1 MSFDLT
7 TFLFE
12 LINFVLLIFL
22 LRRFV
27 YRPIAAS
34 IAARRAEIAETRA
47 TAAAQLDG
55 VNARTAELDVR
66 QRAIDV
72 LREEVFAEASA
83 DAATLRARL
92 LGEAREDAVAERV
105 KVQSLLESEREAAL
119 GWVRETA
126 VDQGAA
132 VAGRLLLALA
142 PDAAHDALVQRL
154 LQRLRDGSV
163 FSLGDDLDG
172 EGERGDGSGVGVGGH
187 ATDGPGEAR
196 SPVKAEATF
205 ARTPTAGETE
215 ALEQALRDAVGGPVH
230 LAVAKDVE
238 LGAGLT
244 LRFGDR
250 TYDATLA
257 GQLDLLRDEAR
268 RLLAQQDAA

>member
-142 PDAAHDALVQRL
+142 PR
-154 LQRLRDGSV
+154 RC
-163 FSLGDDLDG
+163 
-172 EGERGDGSGVGVGGH
+172 
-187 ATDGPGEAR
+187 
-196 SPVKAEATF
+196 
-205 ARTPTAGETE
+205 
-215 ALEQALRDAVGGPVH
+215 
-230 LAVAKDVE
+230 
-238 LGAGLT
+238 
-244 LRFGDR
+244 
-250 TYDATLA
+250 
-257 GQLDLLRDEAR
+257 AR
-268 RLLAQQDAA
+268 RASSTPAAASARR